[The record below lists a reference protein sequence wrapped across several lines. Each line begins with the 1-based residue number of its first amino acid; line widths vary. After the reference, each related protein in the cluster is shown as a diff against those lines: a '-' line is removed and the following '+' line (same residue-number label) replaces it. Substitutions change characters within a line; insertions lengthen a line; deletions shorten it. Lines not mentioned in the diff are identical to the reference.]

1 MSNFN
6 DYISSN
12 KSNKKDIRKDVDK
25 KTLEEKIEQYQKLS
39 GSDLM
44 HEFIKLT
51 LEKKKNGEL
60 GKSEIESI
68 RQTIYPHLSNEQKM
82 ALNNLLNMV
91 EDV

>member
-44 HEFIKLT
+44 NEFIKLT

-68 RQTIYPHLSNEQKM
+68 RQTIYPYLSNEQKM